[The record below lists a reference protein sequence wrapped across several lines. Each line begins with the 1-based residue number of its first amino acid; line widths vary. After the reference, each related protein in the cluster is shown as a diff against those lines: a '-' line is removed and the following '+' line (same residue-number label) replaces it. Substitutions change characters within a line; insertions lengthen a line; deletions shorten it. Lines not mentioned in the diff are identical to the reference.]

1 MATKQQAY
9 KMRQRGFA
17 QQIVMADLV
26 KFGKIYLVPLGDF
39 HIGNKFARIDII
51 QGYIDW
57 IKNHYNAYTVLMGD
71 MMECAT
77 KYSVPDLY
85 EALVTPDDCY
95 DWAKKLL
102 APIKHKILMA
112 VRGNHEEMIWRH
124 SGTDYTAHLAR
135 ELGDIPYKPD
145 GGMLL
150 MRLGD
155 TTNHHAI
162 ASFYGTHG
170 WGGARTVGAKVKKPE
185 EIALAVDA
193 DIIAVAHDH
202 TQAIHRLNVV
212 APPRSRVSVERPNY
226 LITRRRLLINTG
238 GFVDYGGYVQRKGYV
253 PQDLG
258 TPRILIEFK
267 AGATTRYM
275 DYHASM

>member
-1 MATKQQAY
+1 M
-9 KMRQRGFA
+9 
-17 QQIVMADLV
+17 IVMADLV
-26 KFGKIYLVPLGDF
+26 KFSKVYLVPLGDW
-39 HIGNKFARIDII
+39 HLGNKFCRVDLI

-77 KYSVPDLY
+77 KYSVPELY
-85 EALVTPDDCY
+85 DSLVTPDDTY
-95 DWAKKLL
+95 DMVKKLL
-102 APIKHKILMA
+102 MPIKNKILMV

-124 SGTDYTAHLAR
+124 SGTDYCAHLAR

-145 GGMLL
+145 GGMLG
-150 MRLGD
+150 MRLGKD
-155 TTNHHAI
+155 NHRGMAW
-162 ASFYGTHG
+162 FYGTHG

-185 EIALAVDA
+185 EIALAVEA

-212 APPRSRVSVERPNY
+212 TPPRSRISFENPNY
-226 LITRRRLLINTG
+226 LVTKRRLLINTG
-238 GFVDYGGYVQRKGYV
+238 GFVDFGGYVQRKGYV

-267 AGATTRYM
+267 AGAINRYM
-275 DYHASM
+275 DFHASM